1 MICRTMNCMFFP
13 FLCNFGGGLR
23 CHIISCDTQH
33 TIYRNKTIL
42 WNMHFFGT
50 LTNSALQARRGAYV
64 QDSVRCEIVVHNK
77 APCFTSWTS
86 PDSGCI
92 PTFGD
97 MCNGPI
103 GNGGKRARPSARL
116 IIRFLQRDATSNR
129 HDQSQRHVEQTG
141 ILQKVERLQLSTRVY
156 SSASVS
162 GVRQNSLVGVMI
174 FCGFCG
180 FWNFRAFGGKKRERC
195 CKL

>member
-1 MICRTMNCMFFP
+1 MDKSRF
-13 FLCNFGGGLR
+13 
-23 CHIISCDTQH
+23 
-33 TIYRNKTIL
+33 
-42 WNMHFFGT
+42 
-50 LTNSALQARRGAYV
+50 
-64 QDSVRCEIVVHNK
+64 
-77 APCFTSWTS
+77 
-86 PDSGCI
+86 

-180 FWNFRAFGGKKRERC
+180 FWDFRAFGGKMLQVVSSSESSSRNAVFDQEKDLSKQLHYFLFLVGQEAKFRLIQYRRWLHFETAQHGSWVVARSQQ
-195 CKL
+195 LITVFVFLIFIVTIS